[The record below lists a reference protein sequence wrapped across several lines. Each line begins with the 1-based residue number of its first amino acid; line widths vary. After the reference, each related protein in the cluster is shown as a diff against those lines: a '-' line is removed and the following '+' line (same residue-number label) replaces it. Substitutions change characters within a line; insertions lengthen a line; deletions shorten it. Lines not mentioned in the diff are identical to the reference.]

1 MSYQSTVYRYLFIC
15 RYYDT
20 WVEIHMY
27 NTPVSKQLVQI
38 YNILYLLKTL
48 RIVMYLVTTVN
59 IIFLGRPH
67 TTMVK
72 LVRICALLLAY
83 HEIDSNFAMGKITN
97 INQKLICYINVM
109 WIINYAIQRLKV
121 LVMEYPTPPPPHSA
135 VNGYYTDIR
144 IRFYIHLC
152 LFIHY

>member
-1 MSYQSTVYRYLFIC
+1 MN
-15 RYYDT
+15 
-20 WVEIHMY
+20 
-27 NTPVSKQLVQI
+27 NTPVSKQLVHI

-83 HEIDSNFAMGKITN
+83 HEIDSNFCHGKDN
-97 INQKLICYINVM
+97 
-109 WIINYAIQRLKV
+109 
-121 LVMEYPTPPPPHSA
+121 
-135 VNGYYTDIR
+135 
-144 IRFYIHLC
+144 
-152 LFIHY
+152 